1 MSFRGKR
8 ELLVQVAPRYSS
20 ARHGQR
26 SVILDEF
33 VAVTGYERKYAIRL
47 LLGPVRPPAPIRR
60 PRAAHY
66 GSDVQQALTLVW
78 SAANGICAK
87 RLVPFLPELI
97 PTLERHGH
105 LIVTDEVRAQLLE
118 LSPAT
123 VDRLFRPLRQPH
135 GLSTTKPGRLLKHQ
149 IPVRTFA
156 EWTDVRP
163 GFLEG
168 DLVAHCGGT
177 TDGAF
182 LYTFTLTDIATTWTE
197 CLALLHRSQHG
208 VVQALE
214 QARRLFPF
222 PVLGID
228 TDNGGEFIN
237 EELLAYCTGEQITFT
252 RGRVGNKN
260 DQAWVEQK
268 NGSVVRQLVGYDRF
282 EGQRAYRQLA
292 ELYRAVR
299 LYVNF
304 FQPSMKLVTKTR
316 TGSRVRRTYGPAQ
329 TPFQRVLASGVL
341 DVSNQRRLKAVYRAL
356 DPVRLLH
363 QLETLQEALWRHALF
378 RSRIGPPTNAPLA
391 VPFDLRASGLGAN
404 GMPSDEAMGL
414 PTGPR
419 PRRKYRRSEKF
430 KGPRTYRTRRDP
442 FETVWDE
449 VCQWLV
455 VQPERTGRSV
465 FDELRQRYPGQFAD
479 GQLRTLHRHIQLWRA
494 RTVLTFADDGWLDD
508 VVEAGQ
514 SLPPPLRVSVDLG
527 EDAEQSA

>member
-47 LLGPVRPPAPIRR
+47 LLGPIRPPAPIRR
-60 PRAAHY
+60 PRVAHY
-66 GSDVQQALTLVW
+66 GVDVQQALGVVW

-87 RLVPFLPELI
+87 RLVPFLPEFV

-105 LIVTDEVRAQLLE
+105 LVVTDEVRVQLLE

-123 VDRLFRPLRQPH
+123 VDRLLRPLRQPH

-156 EWTDVRP
+156 EWTDVKP

-197 CLALLHRSQHG
+197 CLALLHRSQLG
-208 VVQALE
+208 VVHALE

-222 PVLGID
+222 PILGID
-228 TDNGGEFIN
+228 TDNGSEFIN
-237 EELLAYCTGEQITFT
+237 EELSSYCTGEQITFT

-282 EGQRAYRQLA
+282 EGQRAYRHLA

-299 LYVNF
+299 L
-304 FQPSMKLVTKTR
+304 
-316 TGSRVRRTYGPAQ
+316 
-329 TPFQRVLASGVL
+329 
-341 DVSNQRRLKAVYRAL
+341 
-356 DPVRLLH
+356 
-363 QLETLQEALWRHALF
+363 
-378 RSRIGPPTNAPLA
+378 
-391 VPFDLRASGLGAN
+391 
-404 GMPSDEAMGL
+404 
-414 PTGPR
+414 
-419 PRRKYRRSEKF
+419 
-430 KGPRTYRTRRDP
+430 
-442 FETVWDE
+442 
-449 VCQWLV
+449 
-455 VQPERTGRSV
+455 
-465 FDELRQRYPGQFAD
+465 
-479 GQLRTLHRHIQLWRA
+479 
-494 RTVLTFADDGWLDD
+494 
-508 VVEAGQ
+508 
-514 SLPPPLRVSVDLG
+514 
-527 EDAEQSA
+527 